1 MTRTYLLYHSNRS
14 LWDIYHTQQTT
25 NTFGSDTLPMRF
37 AFLTVLG
44 FPTENLIGLSFLILL
59 QFLHV
64 TLFISV
70 CFIKVALEK
79 KCGIIFK
86 KQILFRLNINE
97 LFEKNRGQLKH
108 KKKNIWG
115 ISFKGEFKRSHMNR
129 IKYNP
134 QIIKEIGDSDF
145 LYTIYCLFWL
155 NKDKFYWDHSH
166 KKFTRRWL

>member
-1 MTRTYLLYHSNRS
+1 
-14 LWDIYHTQQTT
+14 
-25 NTFGSDTLPMRF
+25 MRF

-86 KQILFRLNINE
+86 KQILFRLNIN
-97 LFEKNRGQLKH
+97 GYLK
-108 KKKNIWG
+108 KTEDN
-115 ISFKGEFKRSHMNR
+115 
-129 IKYNP
+129 
-134 QIIKEIGDSDF
+134 
-145 LYTIYCLFWL
+145 
-155 NKDKFYWDHSH
+155 
-166 KKFTRRWL
+166 